1 MPSEE
6 KVSKIDTAT
15 KPFIDELHQEMISGQ
30 RNLGPHQSQTSS
42 ESSDSNSVSDI
53 RIIEVEGTS
62 QHSWED
68 AARHA
73 LRATTQHLPSIN
85 GIEIVRQT
93 ATVKNG
99 TIKEYRST
107 VQLHYQ
113 VKHNLD
119 SQTAAEQSSTTNAD
133 ELPDHHETAGTH
145 MQQDIAKH
153 YQDVQKLD
161 RRRSKT

>member
-30 RNLGPHQSQTSS
+30 RNLEPHQSQTSS

-93 ATVKNG
+93 ATVENG
-99 TIKEYRST
+99 IIKEYRST

-113 VKHNLD
+113 VKHDLG
-119 SQTAAEQSSTTNAD
+119 SQTAAEQSSTNAD

-161 RRRSKT
+161 RKR

>member
-6 KVSKIDTAT
+6 KVSKIDIAT

-30 RNLGPHQSQTSS
+30 RNLGPHRSQTSS

-93 ATVKNG
+93 ATVENG
-99 TIKEYRST
+99 IIKEYRST

-113 VKHNLD
+113 VKHDLG
-119 SQTAAEQSSTTNAD
+119 SQTAAEQPSTTNAD
-133 ELPDHHETAGTH
+133 ELSDHHETTGTH
-145 MQQDIAKH
+145 IQQDIAKH

-161 RRRSKT
+161 RKR

>member
-62 QHSWED
+62 QHSWEE

-93 ATVKNG
+93 ATVENG

-113 VKHNLD
+113 VKHDLG
-119 SQTAAEQSSTTNAD
+119 SQTAAEQPSTTNAD

-161 RRRSKT
+161 RKR

>member
-62 QHSWED
+62 QHSWEE

-93 ATVKNG
+93 ATVENG

-119 SQTAAEQSSTTNAD
+119 SQTAAEQSSTTNTD

-161 RRRSKT
+161 RKR

>member
-1 MPSEE
+1 MPNEE

-15 KPFIDELHQEMISGQ
+15 KPFVDELHQEMISSQ
-30 RNLGPHQSQTSS
+30 RNLGPHQPQTYS
-42 ESSDSNSVSDI
+42 ESSDSNSVSNI

-93 ATVKNG
+93 ATVENG

-119 SQTAAEQSSTTNAD
+119 SQTAAEQPSTTNAD
-133 ELPDHHETAGTH
+133 ELPDHHDTGETH

-161 RRRSKT
+161 RKR

>member
-62 QHSWED
+62 QHSWEE

-93 ATVKNG
+93 ATVENG
-99 TIKEYRST
+99 IIKEYRST

-113 VKHNLD
+113 VKHDLG
-119 SQTAAEQSSTTNAD
+119 SQTAAEQPSTTNAD
-133 ELPDHHETAGTH
+133 ELSDHHETTGTH
-145 MQQDIAKH
+145 IQQDIAKH

-161 RRRSKT
+161 RKR